1 MAQPENVRNPY
12 GNEKVS
18 VDAFAAGVKA
28 EYPEYKDVD
37 NNELV
42 AAMIEKYPQYADQV
56 EYYPSKKKDS
66 TESPSTMAGEPT
78 DLASQP
84 QMGSEVTLGQRASS
98 EADKLESEESE
109 PVSFLTSISNSGKNI
124 GKQLSLLDDK
134 LNVATDA
141 LFTSVL
147 GKETADSWYEWSS
160 NNLWGENV
168 NESAA
173 KSLREIERVES
184 TMGETRGIIESAKKG
199 DVVGIAAGTVDAVS
213 SLAVSMIE
221 GSILWGAPLA
231 IDVVGG
237 SIASYNNEKAKT
249 LGKDS
254 VELWESDE
262 AEILMPTI
270 TGSISYALEKFGQGK
285 LAKDLGRH
293 LLGKEVAQET
303 AKQFGKFGASRFGKA
318 FLSNPNKEGM
328 TEFMQGMIEQ
338 YSLSDA
344 RGESFDAIDYITSE
358 EAWEQ
363 YVMGAV
369 GAKVL
374 EVGGKRIGVGTTAMA
389 AQKQA
394 KKEEILEIEEAIQD
408 PATPAEEKREL
419 RKEQE
424 ILAEEIQEIQEEE
437 KTVLE
442 TYSKEDVDAIADIDS
457 ELRKKQGVLKRSKN
471 PKTKERLEKSIEAL
485 VLKKKTIEEKYGEVE
500 QTTEQESF
508 VETGEV
514 SDEAIN
520 SIATKVKDGEEL
532 TQEEQAIYQEKS
544 QEVESKLQEFAKQET
559 PVEETAVEEATAEE
573 TPVKKTKQTKQ
584 EEVTVGKSVYVI
596 AEDGTITNKKS
607 GKVISEKSVTAR
619 SVQKARTAK
628 VETTEVETPKAKA
641 PKTVKK
647 EPKKTTKKTT
657 KKPVETK
664 VEQPT
669 KKAVERKKKADKKE
683 IEAKKKVLEI
693 APRKK
698 YDGIK
703 APLMAGR
710 RGWITVVEKKDKRS
724 GKVTKFEA
732 EVFVNTVTGKV
743 SHVIT
748 EYRDGKKVKS
758 TPLKDAKSFR
768 DAVNKRLKSGAVVA
782 ETFQR
787 EYDSKVEGAKESKEA
802 ESARIIQPKKE
813 KSDKYTQ
820 ERQTISYEDSKG
832 NAVTINVLKNRG
844 NRPAG
849 DDYAILTYSDG
860 RRQTFSSEQQLNDRL
875 ATIARRKNVK
885 QGEIT
890 TTTKNRKA
898 NTQTTSGVAQGIIMP
913 EVGKK
918 FKRRIPKKR
927 RKLPSNTKPFKPMR
941 VKQAS
946 DFEASVFKVFTP
958 DGDSLFFQKQA
969 DGEYYQVDLIPN
981 SRGDYS
987 VLAGAKGYETLPK
1000 AVKEFKEEYIES
1012 KKDTDPEPPTT
1023 PKKKSKEGSK
1033 KQPKKTKAEKTL
1045 EDSKKLY
1052 DKLPEDYVTLA
1063 KDAIAYGR
1071 KPEVLEASRK
1081 ETFDRS
1087 KRESALLAAHS
1098 KKHIKLR
1105 KLAEKLGVDPLNGI
1119 SLVSQFFDANPVE
1132 KKQLRPRL
1140 AIRLKS
1146 RDSKAQNSS
1155 GVLFSVIDSTI
1166 QKANQLLSV
1175 FAPDV
1180 TIITHTNSREY
1191 ANAMKENARSEAES
1205 NESARFIYNV
1215 NTGAREIHINT
1226 DLATKTT
1233 AVHEVFHAFFNTSY
1247 NSDPQLANGLAK
1259 SLYKA
1264 LKNGSKQDQII
1275 ADRLMRLIERYEG
1288 AGAGISGEV
1297 RGEEFMAELAGIMSQ
1312 TDGVLETSTLK
1323 KVVNAIKEFLLS
1335 AADRLGIDNAVIGLL
1350 RADVASDKNEASAV
1364 EFIKGFV
1371 NATKESSLAPE
1382 QNRIKGLNPVE
1393 RKQLTQEEQEALS
1406 SLSDVKSEERQKI
1419 QSVKDVFS
1427 LVKGF
1432 FSNVKEKA
1440 KESGT
1445 IYTDTQKK
1453 INSFLESMNSQLSRT
1468 AFRVRIQGRML
1479 RKLANT
1485 PEKLALVEEYL
1496 VAAPEAKAQLR
1507 EKIEKLDK
1515 GDKILAVA
1523 DGMRAFIDGL
1533 SQKFLESPYFD
1544 SLPEIGFQKVESYVS
1559 KKKNGKTMYRIINT
1573 RTGEVME
1580 AELTK
1585 TVAYQRVKEKG
1596 LRDIIRENLG
1606 TYLHTSY
1613 RFFKDK
1619 KFEITDASKRKA
1631 TQGAYETL
1639 KAQRLEDLI
1648 KEGKTQKEALD
1659 ILRSKEEISS
1669 LMAEAKKGIDDY
1681 VSKIEAQRDDSQF
1694 KFSGLSTTGMKIPK
1708 PAFQRKKGLPDY
1720 IETLLGKEKDP
1731 VNRFT
1736 DSAVVMMQTFYKAQL
1751 VSKISDALGTD
1762 YIKEDSQLTEEEKAS
1777 GNWKKMDDPYSPV
1790 NGKYVQAEVFEMLQS
1805 QALLSSDNA
1814 IINGYFKGLKLMR
1827 KSKVVWNI
1835 PTWRKNW
1842 TGGWF
1847 FMATNGIIN
1856 KNMAKDTLN
1865 RAERLFKGM
1874 SNPEIEALLDEMAEN
1889 GLIGADVSAGLIDL
1903 NDAALG
1909 MMFTEEPIGKY
1920 EAKFKKF
1927 HKKLKNADSRLA
1939 EKYAAVDD
1947 YTKLV
1952 IYRVEKES
1960 FAKKL
1965 YGKNYSELTESQQ
1978 SEVREQAA
1986 EFVKQNTPTF
1996 SRLPKW
2002 YTKGRLGGKNISFAQ
2017 VPFGDFLGFKLES
2030 VRSMYSNIKNAKED
2044 LEKSKDKS
2052 LSDVQR
2058 AEYRKA
2064 GTRRMA
2070 GSLSVLSMR
2079 MAIPA
2084 VAAAIALDDED
2095 EEIAEDVTKLRPSWM
2110 EGHTLLVKSI
2120 SDDGIAKV
2128 YDYSM
2133 EDPYAELTS
2142 FNMSFF
2148 EDFTS
2153 PNMLLKL
2160 AVHLSEG
2167 KDAYG
2172 RDLYEKA
2179 DPAILKMAKA
2189 LKYTTKQMVIPPS
2202 AVALAK
2208 YKDPS
2213 QMVIRD
2219 YEINVGQ
2226 QFYFQAKEYISKEK
2240 YTDLTGRAR
2249 KNRLSALDDVKEMYD
2264 AVLRIAFSKG
2274 NMKLATDANKVIN
2287 GFGSV
2292 EKAYIMSGVVV
2303 EE

>member
-559 PVEETAVEEATAEE
+559 PVEETAVEETTAEE
-573 TPVKKTKQTKQ
+573 TPVKKTKQTKQTKQ

-641 PKTVKK
+641 PKAVKK

-683 IEAKKKVLEI
+683 IEAKIKVLEI

-1033 KQPKKTKAEKTL
+1033 KQPKKTKAEKT
-1045 EDSKKLY
+1045 
-1052 DKLPEDYVTLA
+1052 PPT
-1063 KDAIAYGR
+1063 
-1071 KPEVLEASRK
+1071 
-1081 ETFDRS
+1081 
-1087 KRESALLAAHS
+1087 
-1098 KKHIKLR
+1098 
-1105 KLAEKLGVDPLNGI
+1105 
-1119 SLVSQFFDANPVE
+1119 VE

-1180 TIITHTNSREY
+1180 TIITHANSREY

-1275 ADRLMRLIERYEG
+1275 ADKLMRLIERYEG
-1288 AGAGISGEV
+1288 AGVGISGEV

-1323 KVVNAIKEFLLS
+1323 KVVNAIKEFLLN
-1335 AADRLGIDNAVIGLL
+1335 AAERLGIDNTVVNLL
-1350 RADVASDKNEASAV
+1350 RADVTSDKNEASAV

-1382 QNRIKGLNPVE
+1382 QNRIKSLNPVE

-1427 LVKGF
+1427 FVKGL
-1432 FSNVKEKA
+1432 FSTAKEKA

-1468 AFRVRIQGRML
+1468 GFRVRIQGRML

-1559 KKKNGKTMYRIINT
+1559 KKKNGKTMYRIVNT

-1659 ILRSKEEISS
+1659 ILRSKKEISS

-2148 EDFTS
+2148 EDFTT